1 MQHINYGIDLQLGSI
16 LKDDLDPSIYI
27 IKIPSLGIN
36 WVGLLYLFLGI
47 LELARCWNFSHYKI
61 LK

>member
-16 LKDDLDPSIYI
+16 LKDDLDPPIYI